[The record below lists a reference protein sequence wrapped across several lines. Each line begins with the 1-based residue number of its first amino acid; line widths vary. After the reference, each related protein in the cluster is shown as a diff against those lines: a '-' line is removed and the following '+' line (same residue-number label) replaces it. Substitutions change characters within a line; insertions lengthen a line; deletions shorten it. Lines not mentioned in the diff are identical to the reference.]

1 MALLKA
7 AAFGWRQESI
17 ADNARAI
24 SQLGQE
30 LHKRIGDVASRME
43 RLGRA
48 LESATGAYN
57 EAIGS
62 FESRLSVSA
71 RRFRELGATSQDAN
85 IVELRAI
92 EGGLRRLQ
100 STGDNTE

>member
-1 MALLKA
+1 
-7 AAFGWRQESI
+7 
-17 ADNARAI
+17 
-24 SQLGQE
+24 
-30 LHKRIGDVASRME
+30 
-43 RLGRA
+43 
-48 LESATGAYN
+48 
-57 EAIGS
+57 
-62 FESRLSVSA
+62 LSVSA